1 MARRRGR
8 SLPTIC
14 PVDYQCPGCG
24 QVVQTEDL
32 DPRSTD
38 DDQTEWEQLPD
49 GRFIGRYVVYRDSGD
64 EYIEVKNVFLH
75 ECPSG

>member
-1 MARRRGR
+1 MR
-8 SLPTIC
+8 SRTPYDC

-32 DPRSTD
+32 DSRSTD
-38 DDQTEWEQLPD
+38 DDQIEWGRLPD
-49 GRFIGRYVVYRDSGD
+49 GRFIGRYVVYRDSDD